1 MDVAD
6 CSIDYG
12 NPDSFAPESINSRIT
27 RQAHGES
34 IHVTRALAGIRAI
47 AAWRTR
53 LWLACRWGCRDR
65 HLSRA

>member
-1 MDVAD
+1 MDVAER
-6 CSIDYG
+6 SIDDG
-12 NPDSFAPESINSRIT
+12 NARSFAPESINSRIT

-53 LWLACRWGCRDR
+53 LWLAGR
-65 HLSRA
+65 